1 MTVGEKLHQCLTQ
14 SESIHS
20 QLKSFALDTQ
30 DQAAKQAF
38 TQMADALEN
47 SVIRPLRARVSN
59 VEAQEPTYKVFGQ
72 TQEQQGQ
79 HGQGQTRR

>member
-38 TQMADALEN
+38 TQMADALES
-47 SVIRPLRARVSN
+47 SVIRPLRARVSS
-59 VEAQEPTYKVFGQ
+59 VESQEPTYKVFGQ
-72 TQEQQGQ
+72 TQQTQQQG
-79 HGQGQTRR
+79 HAGTTRR